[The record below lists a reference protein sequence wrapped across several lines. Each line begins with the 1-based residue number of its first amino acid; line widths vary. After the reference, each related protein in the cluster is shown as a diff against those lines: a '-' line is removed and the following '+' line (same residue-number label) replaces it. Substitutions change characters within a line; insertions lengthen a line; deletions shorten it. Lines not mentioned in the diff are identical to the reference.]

1 MFLQG
6 LAKEI
11 IMRKRKIKRVGAL
24 ALSLAMI
31 LGMMPGITKP
41 ITVQAA
47 NTAPDK
53 FYWTDLDG
61 LKTYNLSTDGT
72 IGKIKFG
79 LNGTASREWA
89 ICGVDT
95 NAYNSLALLST
106 TDFGT
111 AVYGND
117 RKYSTSKF
125 VNDIKN
131 YISNDNNNSTYL
143 GNTYFSTSE
152 LDKMQP
158 VTVSTNEPNGQGGNT
173 ATSVTE
179 KKLYL
184 PNSQDQISY
193 GQNTIYVGSNNNI
206 SIDVTKLTSGNGFQ
220 TNYFWLRSPGTV
232 GADHA
237 LVAVPGG
244 RLGHTRVYN
253 PAVSIVPALNM
264 NLSSVIFASAANAAS
279 STYIGDK
286 ANSTMTAN
294 TFTLRYASVGSETA
308 VISPDGTSVAVNN
321 ANGKYLMVQNSAGVY
336 AKLVDSSSETIN
348 ASTVTINGSSLT
360 DFNNCKVWLEST
372 TDRITT
378 AKMATQATVTDAE
391 KVAAVKNAV
400 ITGLGTFTAT
410 NNTTE
415 ADIIGLVDAAK
426 TSTGYTTVA
435 GSFNTTFAKNN
446 ATTSAT
452 GSVSGTLTISC
463 GAESDTIAVSKTIAK
478 LNNDETQPA
487 PNSPSHKDDVPKTG
501 DTTPIAWLFIL
512 ALISGTGIL
521 YFGRKKKTVK

>member
-1 MFLQG
+1 
-6 LAKEI
+6 
-11 IMRKRKIKRVGAL
+11 MRKRKIKRVGAL

-294 TFTLRYASVGSETA
+294 TDRKSTRL
-308 VISPDGTSVAVNN
+308 
-321 ANGKYLMVQNSAGVY
+321 NS
-336 AKLVDSSSETIN
+336 
-348 ASTVTINGSSLT
+348 
-360 DFNNCKVWLEST
+360 
-372 TDRITT
+372 
-378 AKMATQATVTDAE
+378 
-391 KVAAVKNAV
+391 
-400 ITGLGTFTAT
+400 
-410 NNTTE
+410 
-415 ADIIGLVDAAK
+415 
-426 TSTGYTTVA
+426 
-435 GSFNTTFAKNN
+435 
-446 ATTSAT
+446 
-452 GSVSGTLTISC
+452 
-463 GAESDTIAVSKTIAK
+463 
-478 LNNDETQPA
+478 
-487 PNSPSHKDDVPKTG
+487 SH
-501 DTTPIAWLFIL
+501 
-512 ALISGTGIL
+512 
-521 YFGRKKKTVK
+521 